1 MIRALQV
8 WLSLAVLG
16 AGPGRLLM
24 ERTATVVLMVWA
36 GGGSCLASRLPFS
49 AAWTV
54 RNESQMERNTV
65 FLWT

>member
-24 ERTATVVLMVWA
+24 ERTATVVCNGV
-36 GGGSCLASRLPFS
+36 GRRGELPGKPPS
-49 AAWTV
+49 LLCSLDC
-54 RNESQMERNTV
+54 EK
-65 FLWT
+65 